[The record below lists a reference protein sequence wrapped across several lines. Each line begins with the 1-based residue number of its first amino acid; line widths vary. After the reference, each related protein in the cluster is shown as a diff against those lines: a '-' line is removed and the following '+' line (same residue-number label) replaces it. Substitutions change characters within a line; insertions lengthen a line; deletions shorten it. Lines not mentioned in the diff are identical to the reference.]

1 MRPDRDVSHRGGSF
15 PYLPDG
21 SPFRLNGVVFD
32 FDGTL
37 TLPGMLDFAAI
48 HDAVG
53 SPRDVGLLEFLAALE
68 DLEERGRKEAVLHA
82 AEMEAAG
89 RAQENEGASELVS
102 FLRERGIPM
111 AIITRNSRA
120 AVERAMARLPGIA
133 LGDFA
138 LVVSR
143 DLPLNPKPFPDGV
156 EFAAREL
163 GVESAGL
170 LMIGDHAFDIEAGKR
185 AGTLTMFL
193 RNDPRETRS
202 TGDAHFV
209 VDTLWDAGRI
219 IAYGLPLPTGKLPA
233 DMLQVSLGEIVVDDS
248 TLLVGAGVGEDAAA
262 IDIGDDEVLVLA
274 SDPITLAVDAMAC
287 YTVLVNTND
296 VAAAGATPRW
306 LLSTLLFPPGSSGSE
321 VLALTRDIQRVC
333 SRCGVTLCGGH
344 TEISDAVSRPVVVGT
359 VAGTAKRSRLVDKK
373 SMQEGDHILL
383 TKGVA
388 IEGTG
393 LIAREFGRLLAE
405 RGLSS
410 ADVDEAAGFLER
422 IGILEEAR
430 IATSFSG
437 VSALHDVTEGGL
449 ATAVRELGAAG
460 GRRLRLRMERIPV
473 YPLTARICT
482 ALDLDPLGLIGS
494 GSLLITCAA
503 AEVDALAAAITGA
516 GIEVSDIGE
525 VLGKGEGIDALRNG
539 EPSTWPVFIR
549 DEVSRLARH

>member
-209 VDTLWDAGRI
+209 VDT
-219 IAYGLPLPTGKLPA
+219 
-233 DMLQVSLGEIVVDDS
+233 
-248 TLLVGAGVGEDAAA
+248 
-262 IDIGDDEVLVLA
+262 
-274 SDPITLAVDAMAC
+274 
-287 YTVLVNTND
+287 
-296 VAAAGATPRW
+296 
-306 LLSTLLFPPGSSGSE
+306 
-321 VLALTRDIQRVC
+321 
-333 SRCGVTLCGGH
+333 
-344 TEISDAVSRPVVVGT
+344 
-359 VAGTAKRSRLVDKK
+359 
-373 SMQEGDHILL
+373 
-383 TKGVA
+383 
-388 IEGTG
+388 
-393 LIAREFGRLLAE
+393 
-405 RGLSS
+405 
-410 ADVDEAAGFLER
+410 
-422 IGILEEAR
+422 
-430 IATSFSG
+430 
-437 VSALHDVTEGGL
+437 
-449 ATAVRELGAAG
+449 
-460 GRRLRLRMERIPV
+460 
-473 YPLTARICT
+473 
-482 ALDLDPLGLIGS
+482 
-494 GSLLITCAA
+494 
-503 AEVDALAAAITGA
+503 
-516 GIEVSDIGE
+516 
-525 VLGKGEGIDALRNG
+525 
-539 EPSTWPVFIR
+539 
-549 DEVSRLARH
+549 